1 MSTNKISLSEEFD
14 CGGLF
19 LQERCFVKTWISP
32 NDWLFIIHDV
42 LRRVGEGGL
51 LGDTETRSSHS

>member
-1 MSTNKISLSEEFD
+1 MSTNKISLREEFD
-14 CGGLF
+14 CGGPF

-51 LGDTETRSSHS
+51 

>member
-1 MSTNKISLSEEFD
+1 MSTNKISLREEFD
-14 CGGLF
+14 CGGPF
-19 LQERCFVKTWISP
+19 LQERYFVKTWISA

-51 LGDTETRSSHS
+51 

>member
-1 MSTNKISLSEEFD
+1 MSTNKISLREEFD
-14 CGGLF
+14 CGGPF
-19 LQERCFVKTWISP
+19 LQGQCFVKSWISP

-51 LGDTETRSSHS
+51 